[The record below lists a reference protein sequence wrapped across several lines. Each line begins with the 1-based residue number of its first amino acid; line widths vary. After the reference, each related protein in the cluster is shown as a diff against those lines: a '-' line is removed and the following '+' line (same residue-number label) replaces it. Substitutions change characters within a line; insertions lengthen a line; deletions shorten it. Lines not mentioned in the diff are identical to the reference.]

1 MEINNKIKEVL
12 GNLNISAL
20 NEMQEEAFQAIKE
33 ESEVILLAPTGSG
46 KSLAFLLPV
55 FELIDAN
62 NKDVQILVLTP
73 TRELAIQLEQV
84 WQKMKTGYK
93 VNTCYGGHTMSVEI
107 QNLSQ
112 PPAIIIGTPGRIL
125 DHLGRRSFD
134 QRKVKILILDEFDKS
149 LAMGFQ
155 NQMAHI
161 IKTLTGLKK
170 RVLVSATQK
179 LQIPPFVGITTPV
192 TLLFSTIGEKTTEG
206 LNLKVIYGKS
216 DDKLNLLFDL
226 LCYLG
231 ASPTIIFCNLRGTT
245 EDVSARLAEKGI
257 VSACFHGGMTQ
268 TDREKTL
275 ISFRNGSLIFLI
287 SSDLAARGLD
297 IPEVKNI
304 IHFEIPSK
312 NTDFIHRNGRT
323 ARMHAEG
330 NAFLLIGKNERLPVY
345 LSEPPETFEI
355 PIVDSLPDES
365 PWITLY
371 ISGGKK
377 DKISK
382 TDIVGFLVKK
392 GGLELHEIGKIE
404 GMDFMSFVAVHRNK
418 VEKLLLKV
426 KDEKLKGKKYQIRLA
441 R

>member
-1 MEINNKIKEVL
+1 MEINNKRKEVL
-12 GNLNISAL
+12 ANLDIAAL

-55 FELIDAN
+55 VDILDIN
-62 NKDVQILVLTP
+62 NKEVQVLILTP
-73 TRELAIQLEQV
+73 TRELALQLEQV

-93 VNTCYGGHTMSVEI
+93 VNACYGGHTMAVEI

-112 PPAIIIGTPGRIL
+112 PPALLIGTPGRLL
-125 DHLGRRSFD
+125 DHLSRRTFD
-134 QRKVKILILDEFDKS
+134 QSKVKVLILDEFDKS

-155 NQMAHI
+155 NQMAQI
-161 IKTLTGLKK
+161 IKSLTGLKK

-179 LQIPPFVGITTPV
+179 LQIPPFVGLTTPV
-192 TLLFSTIGEKTTEG
+192 TLLFSAIGAKTTEG
-206 LNLKVIYGKS
+206 LHLKVVYS
-216 DDKLNLLFDL
+216 QTADKFDL
-226 LCYLG
+226 LFNLLCFLG
-231 ASPTIIFCNLRGTT
+231 SSPTIIFCNLRGTA
-245 EDVSARLAEKGI
+245 EEVSARLSEKGI
-257 VSACFHGGMTQ
+257 SNGCFHGGMTQ
-268 TDREKTL
+268 VDREKTL

-330 NAFLLIGKNERLPVY
+330 NAYLLIGSNEKLPVY
-345 LSEPPETFEI
+345 LSVLPEKMEI
-355 PIVDSLPDES
+355 PFTDSLPAPS
-365 PWITLY
+365 PWVTLY

-382 TDIVGFLVKK
+382 TDIVGFLMKK
-392 GGLELHEIGKIE
+392 GGLDLQEIGKIE
-404 GMDFMSFVAVHRNK
+404 GMDFMSFVAVNK
-418 VEKLLLKV
+418 NRVESLLAKV
-426 KDEKLKGKKYQIRLA
+426 KEEKLKGKKYQIRLA

>member
-1 MEINNKIKEVL
+1 
-12 GNLNISAL
+12 
-20 NEMQEEAFQAIKE
+20 
-33 ESEVILLAPTGSG
+33 
-46 KSLAFLLPV
+46 
-55 FELIDAN
+55 
-62 NKDVQILVLTP
+62 
-73 TRELAIQLEQV
+73 
-84 WQKMKTGYK
+84 
-93 VNTCYGGHTMSVEI
+93 
-107 QNLSQ
+107 
-112 PPAIIIGTPGRIL
+112 
-125 DHLGRRSFD
+125 
-134 QRKVKILILDEFDKS
+134 
-149 LAMGFQ
+149 
-155 NQMAHI
+155 
-161 IKTLTGLKK
+161 
-170 RVLVSATQK
+170 
-179 LQIPPFVGITTPV
+179 
-192 TLLFSTIGEKTTEG
+192 
-206 LNLKVIYGKS
+206 
-216 DDKLNLLFDL
+216 
-226 LCYLG
+226 
-231 ASPTIIFCNLRGTT
+231 
-245 EDVSARLAEKGI
+245 
-257 VSACFHGGMTQ
+257 
-268 TDREKTL
+268 
-275 ISFRNGSLIFLI
+275 
-287 SSDLAARGLD
+287 LD

-355 PIVDSLPDES
+355 PIVDSLPDKS

-418 VEKLLLKV
+418 VEKLLVKV

>member
-1 MEINNKIKEVL
+1 
-12 GNLNISAL
+12 
-20 NEMQEEAFQAIKE
+20 
-33 ESEVILLAPTGSG
+33 
-46 KSLAFLLPV
+46 
-55 FELIDAN
+55 
-62 NKDVQILVLTP
+62 
-73 TRELAIQLEQV
+73 
-84 WQKMKTGYK
+84 
-93 VNTCYGGHTMSVEI
+93 
-107 QNLSQ
+107 
-112 PPAIIIGTPGRIL
+112 
-125 DHLGRRSFD
+125 
-134 QRKVKILILDEFDKS
+134 
-149 LAMGFQ
+149 
-155 NQMAHI
+155 
-161 IKTLTGLKK
+161 
-170 RVLVSATQK
+170 
-179 LQIPPFVGITTPV
+179 
-192 TLLFSTIGEKTTEG
+192 
-206 LNLKVIYGKS
+206 
-216 DDKLNLLFDL
+216 
-226 LCYLG
+226 
-231 ASPTIIFCNLRGTT
+231 
-245 EDVSARLAEKGI
+245 
-257 VSACFHGGMTQ
+257 MTQ

-355 PIVDSLPDES
+355 PIVDTLPDQS

-392 GGLELHEIGKIE
+392 GGLDLHEIGKIE

-418 VEKLLLKV
+418 VEGVLQKV